1 MERLFK
7 LIYFAGVLAQ
17 IILRMPYERQGR
29 QIPKLTQISPRRRP
43 PIGSGLIWSAER
55 RNGKAEKAGRSQPRR
70 PRLQN
75 GDHTTAPPNPLS
87 YILSTSLI
95 GVGVR

>member
-29 QIPKLTQISPRRRP
+29 QNPEAHTDLPKEETPDWLRP
-43 PIGSGLIWSAER
+43 YL
-55 RNGKAEKAGRSQPRR
+55 
-70 PRLQN
+70 
-75 GDHTTAPPNPLS
+75 
-87 YILSTSLI
+87 
-95 GVGVR
+95 VGGTKEWKG